1 LPADPAEVNL
11 DLLGAE
17 ELDLVRRA
25 VGLPAVM
32 TAAAEAL
39 EPHRIPFYLLEL
51 AGEFHR
57 YYNKPSNRIIGS
69 DRELSMA
76 RMFMA
81 EILKSAIA
89 GGLELLGVSAPE
101 RM

>member
-1 LPADPAEVNL
+1 MIDLNL
-11 DLLGAE
+11 LDDE
-17 ELDLVRRA
+17 ELALA
-25 VGLPAVM
+25 KLALGLPEVM
-32 TAAAEAL
+32 TAAAQAL

-57 YYNKPSNRIIGS
+57 YYNKPDNRIIGP
-69 DRELSMA
+69 DRELSVA
-76 RMFMA
+76 RMFFA
-81 EILKSAIA
+81 QILKDAIA